1 MGAIVEMSPEV
12 IIMIIG
18 VVIVILTILVVVIK
32 IGMRRAP
39 LKPRKKTYKARWAD
53 LQKLRK
59 TKDTWPEAVFAA
71 DKLLDRALVKKGF
84 KGKSMGERLVSAQ
97 RKLTNN
103 DEVWFAHKLAKK
115 LHDNPDTK
123 LKEKEVKNALVGFR
137 QALKDLG
144 AL

>member
-18 VVIVILTILVVVIK
+18 VVIVILTTIVVIVK
-32 IGMRRAP
+32 MGMRRAP
-39 LKPRKKTYKARWAD
+39 LKPRKKTYSARWTE
-53 LQKLRK
+53 LQKLCK
-59 TKDTWPEAVFAA
+59 SKETWPEAIFAA
-71 DKLLDRALVKKGF
+71 DKLLDKALIKKGF

-97 RKLTNN
+97 RKLTDN
-103 DEVWFAHKLAKK
+103 DDVWYAHKLSKK
-115 LHDNPDTK
+115 LHEDPAKK
-123 LKEKEVKNALVGFR
+123 LKEKEVKEALVGFR